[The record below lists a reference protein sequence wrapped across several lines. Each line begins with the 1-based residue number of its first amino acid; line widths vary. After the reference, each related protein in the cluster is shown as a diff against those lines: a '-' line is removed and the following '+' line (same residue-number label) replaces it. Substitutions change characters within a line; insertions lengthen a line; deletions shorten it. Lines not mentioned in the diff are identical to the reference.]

1 MTTGLS
7 GTFAF
12 NGTDLNQYP
21 TTHNWVERTMYGSDG
36 EGHGIYP
43 AVRSYELT
51 WNLISTDNAKQ
62 IIDFYNLVG
71 NTGTLTACL
80 PEWGNAE
87 YLFRNYSG
95 SVLQEPVM
103 NGYFMGFIE
112 ELRLL
117 IVNIRTQP
125 NAYTFFGCGF

>member
-21 TTHNWVERTMYGSDG
+21 TTHNWVERTQYGVDG
-36 EGHGIYP
+36 GAHPVYP
-43 AVRSYELT
+43 AVRSYEMT
-51 WNLISTDNAKQ
+51 WNLISTENAKQ

-71 NTGTLTACL
+71 NTGTITSCL
-80 PEWGNAE
+80 PAWGASGYE
-87 YLFRNYSG
+87 FRNFSG
-95 SVLQEPVM
+95 TTLEEPVM

-117 IVNIRTQP
+117 ILNVNTNQ
-125 NAYTFFGCGF
+125 